1 MRSSDLSNKFGRY
14 VKGDKLT
21 RNLPEPT
28 TITQPNESCLDN
40 RERRIRV
47 ALNRIELDEKTTVEG
62 VHVERRGTERRV
74 PRFTVNFSGHHTTDE
89 AVERIC
95 RIMDNRKKPSE

>member
-1 MRSSDLSNKFGRY
+1 MARSSNLTNKFGRKIRGNTLVY
-14 VKGDKLT
+14 Y
-21 RNLPEPT
+21 LPAPT
-28 TITQPNESCLDN
+28 VISKPNESCLDN
-40 RERRIRV
+40 RERRIRI

-74 PRFTVNFSGHHTTDE
+74 PRFAVNFSGHHTPDE

-95 RIMDNRKKPSE
+95 RIMDNRLKP